1 MFLVVVARLTPL
13 NLAPWICYHSLL
25 QPSIGTPSHS
35 GKWQKNAKTKYT
47 IPPCICLTKGF
58 WMRWLVGFMIYP
70 VLASVRADLDVSSV
84 IQYLISFPSI
94 HISRYWDIASLTL
107 SLPSHAVINCLSGM
121 RSIMIIT
128 IFPNCCTRTDL
139 IISSHEI
146 YFINSHDLHCTPY
159 HWIRH

>member
-1 MFLVVVARLTPL
+1 MLSQPPPAQHRHPQPL
-13 NLAPWICYHSLL
+13 RQMTEKRKNEVHNSSLYL
-25 QPSIGTPSHS
+25 FNKS
-35 GKWQKNAKTKYT
+35 
-47 IPPCICLTKGF
+47 F
-58 WMRWLVGFMIYP
+58 WMRWLVGFMTYP

-107 SLPSHAVINCLSGM
+107 CLPSHAVINCLSGM

-128 IFPNCCTRTDL
+128 IFPNCCTGTDL
-139 IISSHEI
+139 IISSHEK